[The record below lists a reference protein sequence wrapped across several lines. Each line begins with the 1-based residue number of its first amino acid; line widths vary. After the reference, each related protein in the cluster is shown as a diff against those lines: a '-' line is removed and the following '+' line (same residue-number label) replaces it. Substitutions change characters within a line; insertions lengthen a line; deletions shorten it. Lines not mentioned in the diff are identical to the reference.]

1 MNSWHERIRGHGLVS
16 SRAPVAQLH
25 AEGEELILMMWYPSA
40 IWEQTTNPTMSV
52 VSI

>member
-1 MNSWHERIRGHGLVS
+1 MNASEVTDW
-16 SRAPVAQLH
+16 SRPGAPVAQLH